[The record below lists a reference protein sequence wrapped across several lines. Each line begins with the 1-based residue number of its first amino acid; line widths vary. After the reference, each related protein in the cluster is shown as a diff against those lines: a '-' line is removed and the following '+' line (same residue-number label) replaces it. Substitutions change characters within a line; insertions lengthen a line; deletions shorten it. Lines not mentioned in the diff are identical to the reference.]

1 MHISKPHLDGG
12 ALVLNVLNPTAGLL
26 AGDEIASDVRVDAG
40 ARLVLTMPS
49 ASRAHRMRNGRAAV
63 KQKFSIAG
71 GSALEIWPELF
82 IPQCDTRYAQTTHVD
97 IRDDGELMFW
107 ELLAP
112 GRVASGEAFRYSE
125 LVWSTEVRLNE
136 RLILRERFALVPGE
150 ASVETWRAVFPTGY
164 YASGIIIS
172 PLLSA
177 TASVWGEIHNLHSA
191 TAWVGCS
198 SLTAGGGTIRV
209 LASDSVALRHILH
222 EIRQRLYCALGRP
235 VPALRRIG
243 ESPVASEPALHRP
256 THGLGDLADS
266 RDQIPKFAGQEGLFT
281 IALREFG

>member
-26 AGDEIASDVRVDAG
+26 SGDEIASDVRVDTG
-40 ARLVLTMPS
+40 ARLVLTTPS
-49 ASRAHRMRNGRAAV
+49 ANRAHRMQTGRAAV
-63 KQKFSIAG
+63 TQRFHVAG
-71 GSALEIWPELF
+71 GASLETWPELF
-82 IPQCDTRYAQTTHVD
+82 IPQCKTRYSQTTQVD

-125 LVWSTEVRLNE
+125 LDWSTEVRLNE

-177 TASVWGEIHNLHSA
+177 TASVWGQIHTLHSP
-191 TAWVGCS
+191 TAWIGCS

-209 LASDSVALRHILH
+209 LASDSVELRKVLR
-222 EIRQRLYCALGRP
+222 EVRLRLYSALGRT
-235 VPALRRIG
+235 VPALRRVG
-243 ESPVASEPALHRP
+243 
-256 THGLGDLADS
+256 
-266 RDQIPKFAGQEGLFT
+266 
-281 IALREFG
+281 